1 MMNFIEK
8 IDNSC
13 KRTSS
18 ISTLQVNL
26 GKVCNLTCTHC
37 HVNAGPNRS
46 EIMSKETVN
55 QIVEVLKKF
64 SFKVLDITGGE
75 PTMNPHLKH
84 LIENARKHVDT
95 IMVRTNL
102 VILKDKDYI
111 DYIDFY
117 AKNKVTLVASLP
129 CYTIENTDAMR
140 GDGTFTNSIS
150 VLKKLNE
157 LGYGIEEDLQLNLVY
172 NPGGAF
178 LPGSQKE
185 LEKDYKKIL
194 EEKYGLQFNNLF
206 TITNLPLGRFAQDL
220 KRENSFEGYMNLLED
235 KYNEEAANNIMCRSQ
250 ISVDYRGGIYD
261 CDFNQILGLQANGP
275 ETLNELLKGESL
287 DREIVFENHCYGCTA
302 GAGSSCGGALSD

>member
-1 MMNFIEK
+1 MNFIEK
-8 IDNSC
+8 IDDSC

-18 ISTLQVNL
+18 VNTIQVNL
-26 GKVCNLTCTHC
+26 GKLCNLTCSHC

-46 EIMSKETVN
+46 ETMSMETIN
-55 QIVEVLKKF
+55 QMLEVLKKF
-64 SFKVLDITGGE
+64 NFKVLDITGGE
-75 PTMNPHLKH
+75 PTMNPHIKY
-84 LIENARKHVDT
+84 LIENAKKHVDT

-102 VILKDKDYI
+102 VILEDERYKDF
-111 DYIDFY
+111 IDFY

-140 GDGTFTNSIS
+140 GDGTFNDSIS

-157 LGYGIEEDLQLNLVY
+157 AGFGVEEDLELNLVY

-178 LPGSQKE
+178 LPGSQEE
-185 LEKDYKKIL
+185 LEKDYKRNL
-194 EEKYGLQFNNLF
+194 EGNYGLQFNNLF

-220 KRENSFEGYMNLLED
+220 KRENSFEDYMNLLED

-250 ISVDYRGGIYD
+250 ISVDYRGDIYD
-261 CDFNQILGLQANGP
+261 CDFNQMLKLKAKGP
-275 ETLNELLKGESL
+275 ENLKELLKEESL

>member
-1 MMNFIEK
+1 MNFIEK
-8 IDNSC
+8 IDDSC

-18 ISTLQVNL
+18 VNTIQVNL
-26 GKVCNLTCTHC
+26 GKLCNLTCSHC

-46 EIMSKETVN
+46 ETMSMETIN
-55 QIVEVLKKF
+55 QMLEVLKKF
-64 SFKVLDITGGE
+64 NFKVLDITGGE
-75 PTMNPHLKH
+75 PTMNPHIKY
-84 LIENARKHVDT
+84 LIENAKEHVDT

-102 VILKDKDYI
+102 VILEDERYKDF
-111 DYIDFY
+111 IDFY

-140 GDGTFTNSIS
+140 GDGTFNDSIS

-157 LGYGIEEDLQLNLVY
+157 AGFGVEEDLELNLVY

-178 LPGSQKE
+178 LPGSQEE
-185 LEKDYKKIL
+185 LEKDYKRNL
-194 EEKYGLQFNNLF
+194 EGNYGLQFNNLF

-220 KRENSFEGYMNLLED
+220 KRENSFEDYMNLLED

-250 ISVDYRGGIYD
+250 ISVDYRGDIYD
-261 CDFNQILGLQANGP
+261 CDFNQMLKLKAKGP
-275 ETLNELLKGESL
+275 ENLKELLKEESL